1 MVVDDLQKQVM
12 DKRLLR
18 TIPYYVTCQTTS
30 ELESFNN
37 HLLIYAPKRNALRTQ
52 LADKDGNLRWKRS
65 FSKAANNW
73 SVKPVK
79 EVKQYKYIPDLLTK
93 IAGVY
98 LAGEDTLRSAVKVDP
113 LDPRRISAHI
123 ATISP
128 KPQNQRR

>member
-37 HLLIYAPKRNALRTQ
+37 HLLIYAPKRNA
-52 LADKDGNLRWKRS
+52 LRWKRS